1 MFSVLSLITKLI
13 VKFLIIHI
21 FFSRCDS
28 VKIKFIFCN
37 VYRLGLTYWKRCHNV
52 ISKYQFD
59 PDFCRSLEFK
69 PAKVFDGQRLINHV
83 IRIDDIK
90 DRVLC
95 KIRCF
100 KEPNCVS
107 YNFEKQPNGNNGTHK
122 CELNDVTHEENEDDL
137 VRDYNYFYR
146 GAEASVNYSLFNY
159 LTR

>member
-1 MFSVLSLITKLI
+1 M
-13 VKFLIIHI
+13 
-21 FFSRCDS
+21 
-28 VKIKFIFCN
+28 
-37 VYRLGLTYWKRCHNV
+37 
-52 ISKYQFD
+52 
-59 PDFCRSLEFK
+59 
-69 PAKVFDGQRLINHV
+69 

-107 YNFEKQPNGNNGTHK
+107 YNLEKQPSGENGTYK
-122 CELNDVTHEENEDDL
+122 CELNDVTHEGNEDDL

-159 LTR
+159 LTRWQTGLQQDRTKDLS